1 MRLKGKVALVTGGGT
16 GIGASIAER
25 FVEEGALVCIVG
37 RRRET
42 LDRVVRS
49 LPQGTVMA
57 CPGDVSNLDD
67 ARRMVRETL
76 AFGGR
81 LDVLVNN
88 AGLDQNPSNVIDI
101 DPEVWRRV
109 VEVNLFGPFFLMKA
123 SIPHMI
129 EGGGGSI
136 INVASLAG
144 LRSLPNMPA
153 YCASKGGLIKLTQQV
168 ALDFGPSKVRCNVV
182 CPGAVRTEMIEGA
195 MSHFTEKLATDVEG
209 VFRYFTKDVPLRRV
223 ARPAE
228 ISSLCAY
235 LASDEATFM
244 TGSVL
249 VVDGGAA
256 VVDISGA
263 AVGFAEEK

>member
-1 MRLKGKVALVTGGGT
+1 MKLEGKVALITGGGS
-16 GIGASIAER
+16 GIGASVAER
-25 FVEEGALVCIVG
+25 FVAEGALVCIAG
-37 RRRET
+37 RRQET
-42 LDRVVRS
+42 LDRVVKS
-49 LPQGTVMA
+49 LPQGRAKA
-57 CPGDVSNLDD
+57 CPGDVSSLDD

-88 AGLDQNPSNVIDI
+88 AALDQSPSNVIDI
-101 DPEVWRRV
+101 DPEVWRRLL
-109 VEVNLFGPFFLMKA
+109 EVNLSGPFFLMKA

-129 EGGGGSI
+129 EKGGGSI
-136 INVASLAG
+136 VNIASLAG

-153 YCASKGGLIKLTQQV
+153 YCASKGGLIRLTQQV
-168 ALDFGPSKVRCNVV
+168 ALDFGPSKVRCNVI

-209 VFRYFTKDVPLRRV
+209 VFDYFTKDVPLRRV
-223 ARPAE
+223 AKPAE

-235 LASDEATFM
+235 LASDEASYM

-256 VVDISGA
+256 IVDISGA
-263 AVGFAEEK
+263 AVGSA